1 MASVQTLLSELAT
14 KLTPRARDELSRLIA
29 SPEAE
34 ALLARDEEKIV
45 AERKLLAQR
54 LAACAGRYAKA
65 QAEAGVRSDAAAK
78 ALADAESA
86 LRVARDG
93 YAEACRVALSA
104 DVGEANERQELEREL
119 RETADPRLAELAGH
133 CDELG
138 GVANSCFAHRPVAS
152 RDWATGRITTETV
165 TNRAE
170 VLAAREALR
179 AVGAD
184 ALRLQL
190 EPLTTHEV
198 TERIQA
204 HLSALE
210 PLLGALGMLVLSI
223 DEAGRLKRERIVPN
237 RILANRAIRAAGG
250 STDVSDELPAPD
262 RAPNVTRARQ
272 MLALLG

>member
-1 MASVQTLLSELAT
+1 MSTIQTLLSELAT
-14 KLTPRARDELSRLIA
+14 KLTPRAKDELDRLVS
-29 SPEAE
+29 SPEGE
-34 ALLARDEEKIV
+34 SLLRRDEEKII
-45 AERKLLAQR
+45 AERAALVKR
-54 LAACAGRYAKA
+54 LAACPGKFKQA
-65 QAEAGVRSDAAAK
+65 QAAAGVRAEAAALAIEAAQK
-78 ALADAESA
+78 QLADARDEVVAATAQA
-86 LRVARDG
+86 LA
-93 YAEACRVALSA
+93 AQT
-104 DVGEANERQELEREL
+104 GEADERQELERAL
-119 RETADPRLAELAGH
+119 RDGADPRLAELVGH

-179 AVGAD
+179 TVGAD

-190 EPLTTHEV
+190 EALATHEI

-204 HLSALE
+204 HLLALE

-237 RILANRAIRAAGG
+237 RVLANQAIRAAGG
-250 STDVSDELPAPD
+250 VSDVPDELD
-262 RAPNVTRARQ
+262 RAPNLHRAQ
-272 MLALLG
+272 KALGLLA